1 MDSPARVSPAS
12 ASHSGSNRARLTRAR
27 LTNRTLIVVAAVA
40 LLGWGLGA
48 KDDALK
54 IGVVDLDQAIT
65 STNEGR
71 AAREEFDR
79 KKRQLEGRIMP
90 LMEEYRTGIEEFEAK
105 KFVLSDDARFQKQLD
120 MAELQNKIENERKQ
134 IEGQLQVDRERLVAP
149 LRNKL
154 ISIVEEVGRDEGF
167 SLILHRNSPG
177 IMYSKEALDVTELII
192 KKFNQKG

>member
-1 MDSPARVSPAS
+1 MDSQS
-12 ASHSGSNRARLTRAR
+12 ANR
-27 LTNRTLIVVAAVA
+27 LTNRVLIVVAAVA

-48 KDDALK
+48 KEDRIT

-79 KKRQLEGRIMP
+79 KRRQAEGRLIP
-90 LMEEYRTGIEEFEAK
+90 LMEQYQEGLKEFEAK

-120 MAELQNKIENERKQ
+120 MTELQNQIENQRKEIQ
-134 IEGQLQVDRERLVAP
+134 GQLQVDRERLIAP

-154 ISIVEEVGRDEGF
+154 IDVVEEVGRDEGF
-167 SLILHRNSPG
+167 SLILHRQAPG
-177 IMYSKEALDVTELII
+177 LMYSKEALDVTELII
-192 KKFNQKG
+192 EKFNKKG

>member
-1 MDSPARVSPAS
+1 MDSQS
-12 ASHSGSNRARLTRAR
+12 ANR
-27 LTNRTLIVVAAVA
+27 LTNRVLIVVAAVA

-48 KDDALK
+48 KDDRIT

-79 KKRQLEGRIMP
+79 KKRQAEASLIP
-90 LMEEYRTGIEEFEAK
+90 LMEQYQEGLKEFEAK

-120 MAELQNKIENERKQ
+120 MTELQNQIENQRKEIQ
-134 IEGQLQVDRERLVAP
+134 GQLQVDRERLIAP

-154 ISIVEEVGRDEGF
+154 IDVVEEVGRNEGF
-167 SLILHRNSPG
+167 SLILHRQAPG
-177 IMYSKEALDVTELII
+177 LMYSKEALDVTELII
-192 KKFNQKG
+192 EKFNEKS